1 MDCQYIDFLQRFHE
15 PTTQN
20 WQNSL
25 QNAIG
30 PNNYRSALTQYQ
42 IQTQWDWWS
51 RVEYSETTFPAHQST
66 DIAVTKER
74 LLTGAI
80 RCGNSMQCTAIAA
93 SFQDPSVTMTHHNW
107 VHDTSYKY
115 YITRNNIEVVLAA
128 LVTLLLIFDIWHLIY
143 GLRTTFTNCNLCS
156 ITRHAVMWHTD
167 WQAEYFMQL
176 WVWGTGHWCS
186 VCWCAQ
192 HTAGTHTDHT

>member
-143 GLRTTFTNCNLCS
+143 GLRTTFTNCNLWFYYKTCCDVAYWLTS
-156 ITRHAVMWHTD
+156 RIFHADLSLGQRSLM
-167 WQAEYFMQL
+167 F
-176 WVWGTGHWCS
+176 S
-186 VCWCAQ
+186 VLVC
-192 HTAGTHTDHT
+192 TAGPHTDHT